1 MAMIFPLC
9 NCNVM
14 YYITEMHVMPITFQL
29 LLHYN
34 KFLHVGYFKTL
45 QQDYQTK
52 ITKIYISRVK
62 HILIQV
68 SSILQI
74 SAVKY
79 LGLQSRMRCFM
90 FGHSVCNNWQ
100 LLSV

>member
-1 MAMIFPLC
+1 MVIPLC

-29 LLHYN
+29 LYHYN
-34 KFLHVGYFKTL
+34 TFLHVGYFKTL
-45 QQDYQTK
+45 LQDYQTK
-52 ITKIYISRVK
+52 ITTKFCISRVK
-62 HILIQV
+62 LIMLQV

-79 LGLQSRMRCFM
+79 LSLQSRMRWFM

-100 LLSV
+100 LLLV